1 MKKSNPVV
9 GQKSLLSF
17 FTKAPTSTIAKAPES
32 ESIQKELVKP
42 LVVKEINTPVNDLP
56 ILAKT
61 NDGMDVD
68 DVVVKKR
75 GRQFITCIII
85 HTLILYHFNIR
96 SCLK

>member
-1 MKKSNPVV
+1 MKKATPVV

-17 FTKAPTSTIAKAPES
+17 FTKAPTSTVAKAPES

-42 LVVKEINTPVNDLP
+42 LIVKEINTPVNDLP

-61 NDGMDVD
+61 NDEMDVD

-75 GRQFITCIII
+75 GR
-85 HTLILYHFNIR
+85 
-96 SCLK
+96 